1 MAKRNLYACL
11 ASLIILISGCGGGGG
26 GSPVPLPVN
35 KGIVLAAS
43 LSNGLS
49 KTSVPIKIIEV
60 SFTLPK
66 TALPDHSNGSLQI
79 GETGLKNLNSNGMIQ
94 LGSYDPITGLVQ
106 ITIWASD
113 PINGDL
119 GTGDIARLTY
129 QTSAGA
135 DLVPQDIT
143 PVYNVYGPIVNGTS
157 TDLSGEIEPSV
168 RIVTYQ
174 KP

>member
-1 MAKRNLYACL
+1 MVKLTLIACL
-11 ASLIILISGCGGGGG
+11 ASLLFLLPGCGA
-26 GSPVPLPVN
+26 GSSEPVPLPVN
-35 KGIVLAAS
+35 KAIVFSAK
-43 LSNGLS
+43 LSNGLL

-66 TALPDHSNGSLQI
+66 SVFPDHLIGSLQI
-79 GETGLKNLNSNGMIQ
+79 GETGLKNLNTNGTIQ
-94 LGSYDPITGLVQ
+94 LGSYDPINGLVQ

-113 PINGDL
+113 FTNGDL
-119 GTGDIARLTY
+119 GTGDIARLTF
-129 QTSAGA
+129 QTSTGF

-143 PVYNVYGPIVNGTS
+143 PVYKVYGPIINGTS
-157 TDLSGEIEPSV
+157 TDISSEIVPSV